1 MGCSFCFP
9 TFTAHSSMALHCS
22 ATASCPSF
30 TACKRAQARQLQGQ
44 NLSLFLEVVLSSF
57 LLNLP
62 YELWLLLLL
71 LGEGN
76 PLQSCGLKSSSCSK
90 LLMLQSGARPTSSI
104 CSSERKSQ

>member
-9 TFTAHSSMALHCS
+9 TFAAHSSMALHCS
-22 ATASCPSF
+22 ATDSCPSF
-30 TACKRAQARQLQGQ
+30 TACKRAQARQNLGPKSVALFQGGAT
-44 NLSLFLEVVLSSF
+44 F
-57 LLNLP
+57 LLIIS
-62 YELWLLLLL
+62 YELLLLL
-71 LGEGN
+71 MGEGN